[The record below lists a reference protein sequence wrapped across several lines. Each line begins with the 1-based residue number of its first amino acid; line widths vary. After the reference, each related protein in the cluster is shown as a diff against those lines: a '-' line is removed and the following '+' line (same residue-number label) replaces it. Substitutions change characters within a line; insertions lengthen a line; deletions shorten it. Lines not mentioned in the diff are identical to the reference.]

1 MRSIDEAFYEYIRS
15 DECKA
20 LVEQECEFNPPV
32 TMTYAL
38 ERLII
43 THIKLW
49 NLEDQVRNPNF
60 SDEQIGKLKRK
71 IDYLNG
77 EIRPRLMES
86 LGEILVRA
94 VQKNDAGLVAEPNFK
109 DYKARD

>member
-1 MRSIDEAFYEYIRS
+1 MKNIDQAFYEYLRS
-15 DECKA
+15 DECKT
-20 LVEQECEFNPPV
+20 LVRKENDFSPPV
-32 TMTYAL
+32 TMTYAF

-49 NLEDQVRNPNF
+49 KLEDQVRDPNL
-60 SDEQIGKLKRK
+60 DDAAIGKLKRK

-77 EIRPRLMES
+77 EIRPRLIES

-94 VQKNDAGLVAEPNFK
+94 VQSNNVGLIAEPNLK
-109 DYKARD
+109 DYKAK